1 MPSHKENQELARL
14 ETISDCIN
22 NYSFPGYILKQEYE
36 KLFGK
41 SIKNVCV
48 SGGTNKDHYDLMIY
62 HSDGTYKKCE
72 EKSTIYYQENIS
84 EETKPWE
91 FSVQVFNGVGKGF
104 NIGII
109 YAKLW
114 YKHNIAPG
122 IVKKN
127 YQIEA
132 PIPTEQEWL
141 KKDAWNCGNPRT
153 RYGKELKSKFKIKHG
168 QTSMNGKSKNGFLEN
183 EYDYREP
190 VLEEFY
196 SLFRKNTNIKIT
208 LIQEVQEKLEKV
220 FLEKECYLQTTG
232 DINSEKFNFKWYDQI
247 KVPRIQDIVLNT
259 RKADATF
266 DIITD
271 VTENYSMVLRFGKGT
286 GFSNIRIDIR

>member
-1 MPSHKENQELARL
+1 MPSNKENQELFRL
-14 ETISDCIN
+14 ESISDSIN

-41 SIKNVCV
+41 EITNVSV
-48 SGGTNKDHYDLMIY
+48 SGGTNRDHYDLKIY
-62 HSDGTYKKCE
+62 HSDGTSKKCE
-72 EKSTIYYQENIS
+72 EKSTIYYKEDIS
-84 EETKPWE
+84 SETKPWE
-91 FSVQVFNGVGKGF
+91 FSVQVYNGVGKGF
-104 NIGII
+104 QIGFI

-127 YQIEA
+127 YQIES

-153 RYGKELKSKFKIKHG
+153 QYGKELKNKFKCRHG
-168 QTSMNGKSKNGFLEN
+168 ETSMNGKSKNGYLEN

-190 VLEEFY
+190 VLEDFY
-196 SLFRKNTNIKIT
+196 TIYRQNEEIKKG
-208 LIQEVQEKLEKV
+208 LISEIQEKLKKI
-220 FLEKECYLQTTG
+220 FNEKECYLQTTG
-232 DINSEKFNFKWYDQI
+232 DINTDEFNFQWYEQI
-247 KVPRIQDIVLNT
+247 KVPTIQDVVLNT
-259 RKADATF
+259 KKADATF